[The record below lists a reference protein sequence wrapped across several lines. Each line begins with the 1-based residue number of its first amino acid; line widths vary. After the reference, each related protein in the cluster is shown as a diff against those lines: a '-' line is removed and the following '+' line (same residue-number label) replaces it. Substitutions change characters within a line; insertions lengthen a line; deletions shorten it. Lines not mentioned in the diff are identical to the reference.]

1 MSSVRRDIFSVLPL
15 LWLLASPPPCALA
28 GGQPLLPHQV
38 TTHPADDLSPALSPD
53 GKWVAFTST
62 RSGNQDVWVRP
73 VHGGKAYQIT
83 THQADDY
90 CPAWSRNGDRLVFVS
105 KRSDAAGDIW
115 MVELRRTGKA
125 ILARGEPVRLTDYL
139 GEDAFPS
146 FSPDG
151 TEVAFCSDR
160 TGRTEIWVL
169 RLKPRS
175 LTRVT
180 WQGGKEPNWSPD
192 GTWLVYTAFDSLRR
206 NGTIAVTPAHP
217 DSRPEL
223 PKEVPITDGSWFD
236 CQPAWSP
243 TGHEVVFCRFPY
255 DTNHDG
261 RITPDDNPVIVRA
274 AVSLPSSPSQLP
286 SAPRELQVWLTSGT
300 DFAFGP
306 NWASGELVCYASDRS
321 GNLDIWAVPADG
333 LIPRHASAMGQ
344 LSYAR
349 DAFPLPASP
358 LSALSAQQRTGL
370 YERLLALRRVRD
382 FFPAERS
389 FVALATLEMARTYR
403 ALGDEAMARQALQ
416 ELEAEFAEQEE
427 ARVLAAVENIDMD
440 MAEGRIDSLAA
451 MRALARLLEVHRSQ
465 PQLAVPI
472 AMRLGGLQFAAA
484 QYGEALTSYG
494 WVLQQQ
500 GADREAAAESQLRI
514 GDCLDALR
522 REEEAERAYALLVD
536 RYPEQ
541 ETTAAQAMERL
552 LRERQLAGDRLALL
566 RRCREVSSAYRL
578 RMPRVA
584 AFAQLRA
591 AELLLAAGDF
601 EAAQIELAAL
611 QSDFP
616 DQRTLVARS
625 RLLLAK
631 AYQDGGDWRKA
642 VSVLQQAQAEFDT
655 VAGGRWAEA
664 ARQALFRAL
673 MQSGEQL
680 LQAAYFALAAAR
692 YRQALEVA
700 PNDIEA
706 HRGYIQAQYYGR
718 AIDQATR
725 EYQARLVQ
733 HPDDPLLLYCLGL
746 CLSFKATEQAELYGH
761 QGRIDPE
768 LLARSNSLLDR
779 ALEADYRMVYAYLTK
794 SYNYEML
801 ETYDRLRRSRPQT
814 LPRRVLEAI
823 SAPLVSVL
831 RTVTMAKE
839 EAQVGNYERA
849 IDALTIALGLND
861 ENENP
866 KLEARLCRNLAN
878 NYYNLAEFGYQK
890 AYEYYHLALRFDSTF
905 ASRRDEAVM
914 MERMGHCAL
923 VVEDFERGP
932 TYLRRAIDLYR
943 DLGREELVL
952 LNIKRLA
959 MLYQMAE
966 DYLSAAEYF
975 EQAVAMETRRGNLGE
990 VQRLHRNLAYN
1001 YWLLGEPTDA
1011 YTHAIRARDLLD
1023 SGKLKEAKGTSSRI
1037 QVGVLGW
1044 YVPIPFV
1051 DLSKMGAIGG
1061 SAAFGFTTVE
1071 ERALVYT
1078 ILGNILVETKRYEEA
1093 IRENVKKLALYRKR
1107 KDVRAEA
1114 AVLNNLGYLQLLK
1127 GDPLGAWQQCER
1139 SYDLCLKQKV
1149 VAGVV
1154 VNAINLGQL
1163 ALLLSDPALCDAAAT
1178 RLDRALSF
1186 TEGQSRVLVQRRAQL
1201 LNLLGA
1207 LTLEH
1212 QAQRAAEA
1220 DFQDS
1225 LRHTVEIFQR
1235 AGYAQT
1241 YFEEALNLSLR
1252 RRLPREEALSRMNLA
1267 RCWAVLGEWEHAALH
1282 LLQARR
1288 LCQTRG
1294 YGDLLWQVNQGLAEL
1309 ADRLDERARTD
1320 LRLSPPRVY
1329 FAEALTELRAASE
1342 AGITRLVLPMERS
1355 RHRQLYEEYAFHL
1368 ATIGDTLG
1376 ALQAAEE
1383 LRAQAFL
1390 DATSG
1395 EAIRLSSPTRTNLL
1409 NWVRTFREEL
1419 TASELKVRQLSAV
1432 LQRNA
1437 PELIRWRAA
1446 QDSLRREYEQAL
1458 ARLRQEAPALEALVT
1473 VHSPSL
1479 AAVQHALEG
1488 DEVALAFLVGARH
1501 TLLWAVTPRR
1511 VAMFRIPT
1519 GAEGIRQLTEG
1530 FLKSSPDDSSRQMI
1544 ARLFMPAAGLL
1555 RRARRAIIVPDG
1567 FLFRLPMQAAV
1578 LASLGQEAPAVT
1590 VCSSL
1595 SSYVLAANRRTVG
1608 GPVVFLA
1615 DTLLQHPL
1623 QELGYEVV
1631 SLPRLPGKET
1641 QAREVSQVLLGSNIV
1656 HWRATWQWQET
1667 APLHSALQLADG
1679 QGGFTLRLLDLFEVI
1694 SNATVCVIDGGE
1706 TAAYGSAAQLVDR
1719 LLALSGSAAGLLVG
1733 DETSPEARLTFYEA
1747 FYRQLLE
1754 KPPAEAF
1761 RAAVQAAIKK
1771 GMGNLSAQLVG
1782 YGGMSRVE
1790 ASTYAERALAGKV
1803 RAGLQAEQDKD
1814 WGDAVRFYEEAL
1826 AMATARQDSASIQRL
1841 RLLIV
1846 RASASGGLV
1855 RKTIQYQRLLAAEAD
1870 RKGDPQ
1876 LQVRR
1881 SRNLASLYAQ
1891 AEDYAA
1897 AIAAMEHVREVA
1909 SSSQEQLLPELHREL
1924 GIVHERAGHYQAALE
1939 QYEAS
1944 RALYAAAG
1952 ASEGQALNLSDMG
1965 RVALRYL
1972 EDYPLALQHLSA
1984 GLALLEAQG
1993 PSATLVE
2000 VLNNLGLAHEMMAD
2014 YRAAVDAQRR
2024 AREQAERLKLP
2035 DKVALCE
2042 HYLANLAWKMGDYQE
2057 ALQHNRRALQA
2068 FEKQGDLSLQALALA
2083 TRGLIQLSIG
2093 NAPQALRD
2101 QHNALEIAIRTGEL
2115 LDQATIRKNIGLVHV
2130 TLGEYEKALVEF
2142 TAAAHL
2148 DSTIGRQRGL
2158 SYDLRNM
2165 GALLLQKGQLTGADE
2180 SLRAALTLSKEVGDR
2195 RNEAQCLYYIGA
2207 VRRAQRN
2214 REQAVLYLEQ
2224 AAALARSLFVPEV
2237 EWRALHQLGLLQREA
2252 RRLEESRAS
2261 LLQAVQVVEQMRARI
2276 KVAEHQAGFI
2286 NDKQEVYADLI
2297 DLLIEMGRDEEAF
2310 AIAERARSR
2319 GFLDMLGNRQ
2329 LAFGARTSQELY
2341 DALTGVEAQM
2351 RNVQEEIA
2359 RLRSVEPEQ
2368 ASAAQKERLQQLS
2381 AELTKLR
2388 STYESQLIRLKES
2401 DPRLADMVT
2410 VDPWPPSR
2418 VQALLPPGVAVVE
2431 YFVGK
2436 DRLFIW
2442 LVTSAT
2448 LKAWAT
2454 PLGQEELYK
2463 EVGQVRQAISQLSTV
2478 RQRSARLWQ
2487 ALIAPAAPSLQG
2499 VSTLVIIPHGPLHY
2513 LPFACLVDP
2522 QGRYLIETF
2531 SLATAPS
2538 GTVLGMCMEGGSR
2551 FLSTPRQEFRVLA
2564 LGNPTLPGQPRPL
2577 PMAAKEV
2584 ESISRSFAKVDKF
2597 LGTSATE
2604 TVVKAAQ
2611 SPYDVYLFSCHG
2623 EYDSANPLFSSLL
2636 LAPDKENDGRLEARE
2651 VFSLRLESYLVAMSA
2666 CETAL
2671 SSIAGG
2677 DEIIGLT
2684 RSFVFAGASSL
2695 FASLWK
2701 VDDLAT
2707 AVMVKRFVRYLA
2719 EGESRA
2725 RALQRAQLLVMSEV
2739 NAHPA
2744 YWAAFQLIGDFR

>member
-1 MSSVRRDIFSVLPL
+1 MIFMRRYIFAVVALLRLLPGL
-15 LWLLASPPPCALA
+15 PPCSLA
-28 GGQPLLPHQV
+28 RAQAPLPHQV
-38 TTHPADDLSPALSPD
+38 TTHPADDLSPSLSPD

-62 RSGNQDVWVRP
+62 RSGNQDIWVRP

-90 CPAWSRNGDRLVFVS
+90 SPAWSRTGDRLAFVS

-125 ILARGEPVRLTDYL
+125 ILARGESIRLTDYL
-139 GEDAFPS
+139 GEDAFPT

-151 TEVAFCSDR
+151 TEVAFSSDR
-160 TGRTEIWVL
+160 TGRMEIWVL
-169 RLKPRS
+169 SLRSRS
-175 LTRVT
+175 LRRVT
-180 WQGGKEPNWSPD
+180 WQGGTEPKCSPD
-192 GTWLVYTAFDSLRR
+192 GTWLVYTAFDTLRR
-206 NGTIAVTPAHP
+206 KSAIALTPAHP
-217 DSRPEL
+217 ETRPEL
-223 PKEVPITDGSWFD
+223 PKEARITDGSWLD

-243 TGHEVVFCRFPY
+243 TGHEVVFCRYPY

-274 AVSLPSSPSQLP
+274 PVALPSSPSQLP
-286 SAPRELQVWLTSGT
+286 SAPADLQLWLTSGA
-300 DFAFGP
+300 DFAFAP
-306 NWASGELVCYASDRS
+306 NWASGELVCYTSNRG

-333 LIPRHASAMGQ
+333 LIPRYPSAVSQ

-349 DAFPLPASP
+349 DAFPIPALSSP
-358 LSALSAQQRTGL
+358 ALSAQQTAAL
-370 YERLLALRRVRD
+370 YERLLALRRVRE
-382 FFPAERS
+382 FFPAERGP
-389 FVALATLEMARTYR
+389 VALAKLEMVRTYR
-403 ALGDEAMARQALQ
+403 VLGHGARARQALQ
-416 ELEAEFAEQEE
+416 ELEAEFPEQEE
-427 ARVLAAVENIDMD
+427 AHPLAAMENIDMD

-451 MRALARLLEVHRSQ
+451 TRALARLLDNYRWQ
-465 PQLAVPI
+465 PPLAVPI
-472 AMRLGGLQFAAA
+472 AMRLAGLQLATA
-484 QYGEALTSYG
+484 QYGEALTTYG
-494 WVLQQQ
+494 WVLQHY
-500 GADREAAAESQLRI
+500 GEDRQAAAESQLRV
-514 GDCLDALR
+514 GDCLLALDR
-522 REEEAERAYALLVD
+522 AEEAERAYALVVE

-541 ETTAAQAMERL
+541 EGPVAQAMERL
-552 LRERQLAGDRLALL
+552 LHEELLAADRLALL
-566 RRCREVSSAYRL
+566 RRCREVTGVHRQ

-584 AFAQLRA
+584 ALAQLRA
-591 AELLLAAGDF
+591 AELLLAGGDF

-611 QSDFP
+611 EADFA
-616 DQRTLVARS
+616 DQRTVVARS
-625 RLLLAK
+625 RLLLAN

-655 VAGGRWAEA
+655 LAGGRWAAA

-673 MQSGEQL
+673 MQSGDQL

-700 PNDIEA
+700 PTDIEA

-725 EYQARLVQ
+725 EYQALLGRR
-733 HPDDPLLLYCLGL
+733 PDDPVLQYCLGL

-768 LLARSNSLLDR
+768 LLARSNSILDR
-779 ALEADYRMVYAYLTK
+779 ALEGDYRMVYAYLTK

-823 SAPLVSVL
+823 SAPFVSVL
-831 RTVTMAKE
+831 RAVTMTKE
-839 EAQVGNYERA
+839 EARVRNYERA
-849 IDALTIALGLND
+849 IDALTVALSLND
-861 ENENP
+861 EKENP

-923 VVEDFERGP
+923 ALEDFEQGP
-932 TYLRRAIDLYR
+932 TYLRRAIDLYH

-959 MLYQMAE
+959 MLYQVAE
-966 DYLSAAEYF
+966 NYLLAAEYF
-975 EQAVAMETRRGNLGE
+975 EQAIAMETRRGNLEE

-1037 QVGVLGW
+1037 QLGVLGW

-1061 SAAFGFTTVE
+1061 SAAFGFTAVE

-1078 ILGNILVETKRYEEA
+1078 IIGNILVETKRYEEA
-1093 IRENVKKLALYRKR
+1093 IRENEKKLALYRKR
-1107 KDVRAEA
+1107 KDARAEA

-1127 GDPLGAWQQCER
+1127 GDPLSAWHHFER

-1163 ALLLSDPALCDAAAT
+1163 ALLLSDAALRDAAAT
-1178 RLDRALSF
+1178 RLDLALSF
-1186 TEGQSRVLVQRRAQL
+1186 TEGQSRVLVQRRVQL

-1207 LTLEH
+1207 HTLEH
-1212 QAQRAAEA
+1212 QVQQTGEA
-1220 DFQDS
+1220 DLEDS
-1225 LRHTVEIFQR
+1225 VRQTVETFER

-1241 YFEEALNLSLR
+1241 YFEEALSLSLM
-1252 RRLPREEALSRMNLA
+1252 RRLPREEALSRMNMG
-1267 RCWAVLGEWEHAALH
+1267 RCWAVLGEWEHAAQH

-1309 ADRLDERARTD
+1309 ADRLDDRARRA
-1320 LRLSPPRVY
+1320 LGLSPPRVY
-1329 FAEALTELRAASE
+1329 FAEALAELRAVSE
-1342 AGITRLVLPMERS
+1342 AGITRLVLPMERK
-1355 RHRQLYEEYAFHL
+1355 RHRQLYEECAFHL
-1368 ATIGDTLG
+1368 AALGDTLG
-1376 ALQAAEE
+1376 ALQTAEVM
-1383 LRAQAFL
+1383 RAQAFL

-1395 EAIRLSSPTRTNLL
+1395 EVIRLSSPTRTNLL

-1419 TASELKVRQLSAV
+1419 TASELKVRQLSTV
-1432 LQRNA
+1432 LRPNA

-1446 QDSLRREYEQAL
+1446 QDSLRREYEQAFT
-1458 ARLRQEAPALEALVT
+1458 RLHQEAPELAALVT
-1473 VHSPSL
+1473 VHTPSL
-1479 AAVQHALEG
+1479 ATVQGALAG
-1488 DEVALAFLVGARH
+1488 DEVALAFLVGDRR
-1501 TLLWAVTPRR
+1501 TLLWAVTAQR
-1511 VAMFRIPT
+1511 VAMFSIPA
-1519 GAEGIRQLTEG
+1519 GREAIRQLTEH
-1530 FLKSSPDDSSRQMI
+1530 FLKSSTVDSTRQVV
-1544 ARLFMPAAGLL
+1544 AGLFRPAAALL
-1555 RRARRAIIVPDG
+1555 RGARRAIIVPDG
-1567 FLFRLPMQAAV
+1567 PLFQLPMQAAV

-1595 SSYVLAANRRTVG
+1595 NSYVLAASRRTVG
-1608 GPVVFLA
+1608 GPVIFLA
-1615 DTLLQHPL
+1615 DTLLQQPL
-1623 QELGYEVV
+1623 KELGYEVV
-1631 SLPRLPGKET
+1631 LLPPLPGKET

-1667 APLHSALQLADG
+1667 APLHSALRLADG
-1679 QGGFTLRLLDLFEVI
+1679 QRGFSLRLLDLFEVV
-1694 SNATVCVIDGGE
+1694 SNATVYVIDGGDP
-1706 TAAYGSAAQLVDR
+1706 AAYGSAAQLLDR
-1719 LLALSGSAAGLLVG
+1719 LLAFSGTAAGLLVG
-1733 DETSPEARLTFYEA
+1733 DQTPREARLAFYDS
-1747 FYRQLLE
+1747 FYRQLFE
-1754 KPPAEAF
+1754 RPPAEAF
-1761 RAAVQAAIKK
+1761 RAAVQAVMEEGK
-1771 GMGNLSAQLVG
+1771 GTLSAQLLG

-1826 AMATARQDSASIQRL
+1826 AMATARQDSASIERL
-1841 RLLIV
+1841 RMLIV
-1846 RASASGGLV
+1846 RASANGGLV

-1870 RKGDPQ
+1870 LEGDAQ

-1881 SRNLASLYAQ
+1881 YRNLASLYAQ
-1891 AEDYAA
+1891 AEDYGA
-1897 AIAAMEHVREVA
+1897 AIEAMEHVIEVA
-1909 SSSQEQLLPELHREL
+1909 RTSHEQLLPELHREL
-1924 GIVHERAGHYQAALE
+1924 GILHEQAGHYQAAME
-1939 QYEAS
+1939 HYEAS
-1944 RALYAAAG
+1944 RALYAEAG
-1952 ASEGQALNLSDMG
+1952 ANEGQALNLCDMG

-1984 GLALLEAQG
+1984 ALALLEGQA
-1993 PSATLVE
+1993 PSATLVD
-2000 VLNNLGLAHEMMAD
+2000 VLNNLGLACEMMAD
-2014 YRAAVDAQRR
+2014 YRAAVEVQRR
-2024 AREQAERLKLP
+2024 AREQAERLRLP

-2042 HYLANLAWKMGDYQE
+2042 HYLANLSWKMGDYQE
-2057 ALQHNRRALQA
+2057 ALQHNRQALEA
-2068 FEKQGDLSLQALALA
+2068 FEKQGELSLQALALT
-2083 TRGLIQLSIG
+2083 TRGLIHLSIG
-2093 NAPQALRD
+2093 DASQALRD
-2101 QHNALEIAIRTGEL
+2101 QHSALDLAIRTGDL

-2130 TLGEYEKALVEF
+2130 TLGDYEKALGEF
-2142 TAAAHL
+2142 AAAARL
-2148 DSTIGRQRGL
+2148 DSTLGSQRGL

-2165 GALLLQKGQLTGADE
+2165 GALFLQKGRLTEADQ
-2180 SLRAALTLSKEVGDR
+2180 SLRAALALSKAVGDR
-2195 RNEAQCLYYIGA
+2195 RNEAQCLYHIGA
-2207 VRRAQRN
+2207 VRRAQRD
-2214 REQAVLYLEQ
+2214 RERAALYLEE

-2237 EWRALHQLGLLQREA
+2237 EWRALHQLGLLQRET

-2261 LLQAVQVVEQMRARI
+2261 LLQAAQVVEQMRARI

-2329 LAFGARTSQELY
+2329 LALGARASQELY
-2341 DALTGVEAQM
+2341 DALSTLEAQM

-2359 RLRSVEPEQ
+2359 RLRSVEPER
-2368 ASAAQKERLQQLS
+2368 ARAAQKERLQQLN
-2381 AELTKLR
+2381 AELPRLR
-2388 STYESQLIRLKES
+2388 GSYESLLVRLKES

-2418 VQALLPPGVAVVE
+2418 LQALLPQGVAVVE
-2431 YFVGK
+2431 YFVSR

-2442 LVTSAT
+2442 LVTSTT

-2454 PLGQEELYK
+2454 SLGQEELYK
-2463 EVGQVRQAISQLSTV
+2463 QVDQLRQAINQLSTV
-2478 RQRSARLWQ
+2478 TQRSARLWQ
-2487 ALIAPAAPSLQG
+2487 ALIAPVALSLQG
-2499 VSTLVIIPHGPLHY
+2499 ASTLVIIPHGPLHY

-2531 SLATAPS
+2531 ALATAPS
-2538 GTVLGMCMEGGSR
+2538 GTVLGMCMEGGGR

-2564 LGNPTLPGQPRPL
+2564 LGNPALPGQPRPL

-2584 ESISRSFAKVDKF
+2584 ESISRSFAKADKF
-2597 LGTSATE
+2597 LGTAATE
-2604 TVVKAAQ
+2604 TLVKSAQ
-2611 SPYDVYLFSCHG
+2611 SPYDLYLFSCHG
-2623 EYDSANPLFSSLL
+2623 EYDPANPLFSSLL
-2636 LAPDKENDGRLEARE
+2636 LTPDKENDGRLEARE
-2651 VFSLRLESYLVAMSA
+2651 VFALRMESYLVAMSA

-2719 EGESRA
+2719 QGESRA
-2725 RALQRAQLLVMSEV
+2725 RALQRAQLLVMNEV